1 MELLTR
7 LEEAILIA
15 VLRLGDEAYGVAV
28 NGEVSRMF
36 GKAYTMG
43 ALYFALDQLVRKEYL
58 GKRLGESTSQRGGK
72 SKTYYRLTPEGK
84 AALNAVRLHQ
94 ERIWKAL
101 PKKAGARV

>member
-28 NGEVSRMF
+28 NLEVSRMF
-36 GKAYTMG
+36 GKAYTLG

-58 GKRLGESTSQRGGK
+58 GKRLGESSAQRGGK
-72 SKTYYRLTPEGK
+72 SKTYYRLTPEGNE
-84 AALNAVRLHQ
+84 ALSAVRAHQ
-94 ERIWKAL
+94 LRIWKTV
-101 PKKAGARV
+101 PKTTMV